1 MDLHHRV
8 ASTGAVVVTAV
19 LAAVAS
25 AGCSSGDTA
34 PHGYRDVL
42 ARRLPNAV
50 HTGLGEIRN

>member
-8 ASTGAVVVTAV
+8 ASTGAVVVTV
-19 LAAVAS
+19 LTAVAS